1 MKKHLHQFKW
11 LIIIWVLSVASLFL
25 VSLVIRFLMTL
36 AGMK

>member
-1 MKKHLHQFKW
+1 MKKKLYQFKW
-11 LIIIWVLSVASLFL
+11 LLIIWVLSVTSLFL